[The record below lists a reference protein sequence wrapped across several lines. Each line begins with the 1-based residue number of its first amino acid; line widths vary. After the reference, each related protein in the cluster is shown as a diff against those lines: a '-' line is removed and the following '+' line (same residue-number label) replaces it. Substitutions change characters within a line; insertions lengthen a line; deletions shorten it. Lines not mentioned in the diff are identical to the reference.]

1 MSEPGGRPDEIR
13 RKVDMGQLLAS
24 VLAAVERETVAAIA
38 PAAEAAVYGLRSTQ
52 VNRLWRPVVR
62 CDTHSGSSISKQPIA
77 TRRISL
83 GRFFLLFLPPKPDV
97 ASLGMRDAD

>member
-1 MSEPGGRPDEIR
+1 
-13 RKVDMGQLLAS
+13 MGQLLAS

-62 CDTHSGSSISKQPIA
+62 CD
-77 TRRISL
+77 
-83 GRFFLLFLPPKPDV
+83 PKPGRGTENQGIPYPQR
-97 ASLGMRDAD
+97 L